1 MKKRG
6 GHVFDVII
14 VEDKK
19 ITREGLSR
27 LVDWQSIG
35 GYITAAFEGANPAI
49 AHIARHH
56 VDLVVT
62 DISMPDGT
70 GLDLL
75 AYVQQ
80 NRPEIKV
87 IIISA
92 YEKFSYAHQAL
103 SMGASAYL
111 LKPVNDEELLHHARR
126 VFDEIER
133 RDRVQTQASFI
144 RWSKVADEIGRSLAD
159 RTMEQLR
166 APLADFQSSFDPA
179 GATFLYFRTYGEKL
193 VSCQHLRE
201 IAAETGQ
208 PVFLL
213 PADNGMLCILSG
225 TLTLVQEV
233 LQILLQ
239 QWKLQPPYRFGVS
252 LPAAEGLAAW
262 PDAFRQAKAAF
273 AHSFWRDAPSEIWC
287 FTEGDPLPGN
297 STAAHLDYAEL
308 KKHLWS
314 DNLAAAMEHLNA
326 VAEFCRENDCDAATA
341 ASSFASTLCRL
352 YDTCGI
358 PEQDPGRLQ
367 RGLAACSTGQA
378 LQRMVGEE
386 LRNCFRLSSEQK
398 ARVVRPIVKLAQE
411 YSIKHISNPDLNLK
425 AVAQKIGV
433 SYVYLSKAFKEDFQQ
448 GYSEYISQYRIELA
462 KDYLLEPYVHVYE
475 VCSKVGLE
483 PKNFHGLFKKYT
495 GMTPKTYQAKNV
507 QYGKYD
513 RD

>member
-1 MKKRG
+1 M
-6 GHVFDVII
+6 FDVII

-27 LVDWQSIG
+27 LVDWRSIG
-35 GYITAAFEGANPAI
+35 GYVAAAFEGANPAI

-75 AYVQQ
+75 AYVRQ

-111 LKPVNDEELLHHARR
+111 LKPVDDEELLKHARQ

-144 RWSKVADEIGRSLAD
+144 SWSRVADEIRQALAD
-159 RTMEQLR
+159 RNMERLR
-166 APLADFQSSFDPA
+166 VPLEDFRNSFDPV
-179 GATFLYFRTYGEKL
+179 GATFLYFRAYGDSPA
-193 VSCQHLRE
+193 SCQQLRE

-213 PADNGMLCILSG
+213 PADNGVLCILSG
-225 TLTLVQEV
+225 FLTLVREV
-233 LQILLQ
+233 LQILLH

-252 LPAAEGLAAW
+252 LPAAGGLASW

-273 AHSFWRDAPSEIWC
+273 AHSFWRNAPSEVWYY
-287 FTEGDPLPGN
+287 TQGDPLPRH

-314 DNLAAAMEHLNA
+314 DNLAAAAEHLEA
-326 VAEFCRENDCDAATA
+326 VTRFCRENDCDAVTT

-352 YDTCGI
+352 YDTCGF

-367 RGLAACSTGQA
+367 RELTACATGQA
-378 LQRMVGEE
+378 LQKMVAEE
-386 LRNCFRLSSEQK
+386 LQACFRLSSEQK
-398 ARVVRPIVKLAQE
+398 AKVVRPIVKLAQE
-411 YSIKHISNPDLNLK
+411 YSIKHISNPELNLK

-433 SYVYLSKAFKEDFQQ
+433 SYVYLSKAFKEDFRQ

-507 QYGKYD
+507 QYETYD
-513 RD
+513 KD

>member
-1 MKKRG
+1 M
-6 GHVFDVII
+6 FNII
-14 VEDKK
+14 IIEDKK
-19 ITREGLSR
+19 ITREGLSH

-35 GYITAAFEGANPAI
+35 GYVTGAFEGANPAI

-111 LKPVNDEELLHHARR
+111 LKPINDEELLKHARR
-126 VFDEIER
+126 AFDEIER
-133 RDRVQTQASFI
+133 RDRIQTQTSFI
-144 RWSKVADEIGRSLAD
+144 WWSKVADEIGRSLAD
-159 RTMEQLR
+159 RTMERLR
-166 APLADFQSSFDPA
+166 ASLEDFQSSFDPV
-179 GATFLYFRTYGEKL
+179 GATFLYFRVYGNSQP
-193 VSCQHLRE
+193 SCQQLRE

-213 PADNGMLCILSG
+213 PVDNGVLCILSG
-225 TLTLVQEV
+225 SLTLVREV

-252 LPAAEGLAAW
+252 LPAVGGLASW
-262 PDAFRQAKAAF
+262 LDAFRQAKAAF
-273 AHSFWRDAPSEIWC
+273 AHSFWRDDPSEVWY
-287 FTEGDPLPGN
+287 FAQGDPLPGH
-297 STAAHLDYAEL
+297 SAAAHLDYAEL

-314 DNLAAAMEHLNA
+314 DNLAAAMEHLDT
-326 VAEFCRENDCDAATA
+326 VVKFCRENNCDMVTTA
-341 ASSFASTLCRL
+341 SGFASTLCRI

-367 RGLAACSTGQA
+367 QELTACATGRA
-378 LQRMVGEE
+378 LQKMVAGE
-386 LRNCFRLSSEQK
+386 LQTCFRSFSEQK
-398 ARVVRPIVKLAQE
+398 SSSVRPIVKLAQE
-411 YSIKHISNPDLNLK
+411 YSIKHISNPKLNLK
-425 AVAQKIGV
+425 SVAQKIGV

-513 RD
+513 KD